1 MENKNLHINQS
12 EHSTNHLN
20 SIPKKNNFK
29 TPENYFEKLESNLL
43 ETLSIKTES
52 KTILKKPTTKIKQ
65 ISITILA
72 IAASLLLIFYY
83 SIFEKSTS
91 QSIEKQTIL
100 ANYSINSFENELERN
115 LIAIDTLLVADLENH
130 FNYNNE
136 NDFTINQLEDIFNDE
151 NFY

>member
-1 MENKNLHINQS
+1 MENKNLHIDQS
-12 EHSTNHLN
+12 EHSNNHLN

-43 ETLSIKTES
+43 ETLILKTES
-52 KTILKKPTTKIKQ
+52 KTSFKKTSTKIKQ
-65 ISITILA
+65 LSITILA
-72 IAASLLLIFYY
+72 IAASILLILYI
-83 SIFEKSTS
+83 SNFEKSTS
-91 QSIEKQTIL
+91 LTSEKHTVL